1 MVESRAW
8 KIRGLIEDN
17 KCRLCGE
24 YRETIQHLL
33 SGCKKLA
40 GSEYIKRH
48 NNTLKVLAVKWA
60 MEMGIM
66 PEGTKWYAE
75 K

>member
-1 MVESRAW
+1 MTNVGYVGSTERH
-8 KIRGLIEDN
+8 
-17 KCRLCGE
+17 
-24 YRETIQHLL
+24 HLL

-40 GSEYIKRH
+40 GTEYIKRH

-60 MEMGIM
+60 TENCLQSGIQRN
-66 PEGTKWYAE
+66 GNVE